1 VIYLGHGASGSA
13 ESMRPYI
20 DGLRRRGIEGAAVQ
34 LPRGGGAE
42 RAMPVFLE
50 QSGSGPE
57 IAVGGQSF
65 GGRVASMLAVEHP
78 FRGLVLF
85 SYPLHR
91 PGFPDQLRTEHWP
104 RIRCPVLLLS
114 GESDPFATLD
124 ILRREVAKLS
134 GHELVTYP
142 RAGHGLKGAD
152 LEDALDRVA
161 SFLG

>member
-1 VIYLGHGASGSA
+1 VIFLGHGASGTA
-13 ESMRPYI
+13 ASMQPYV
-20 DGLRRRGIEGAAVQ
+20 DGLRRRGLEAKAVQ
-34 LPRGGGAE
+34 LPRGGAE

-57 IAVGGQSF
+57 VAVGGQSF
-65 GGRVASMLAVEHP
+65 GGRVASMLAAEHT

-91 PGFPDQLRTEHWP
+91 PGFPDPLRTVHWP

-124 ILRREVAKLS
+124 LLRREVAKLAD
-134 GHELVTYP
+134 HRLVTYP

-161 SFLG
+161 SFLA

>member
-1 VIYLGHGASGSA
+1 
-13 ESMRPYI
+13 
-20 DGLRRRGIEGAAVQ
+20 
-34 LPRGGGAE
+34 
-42 RAMPVFLE
+42 MPVYLV

-65 GGRVASMLAVEHP
+65 GGRVASLLAAEHP

-91 PGFPDQLRTEHWP
+91 PGHPDQLRTEHWP

-114 GESDPFATLD
+114 GEADPFATVDL
-124 ILRREVAKLS
+124 LRQEVARLAD
-134 GHELVTYP
+134 HELVTYP
-142 RAGHGLKGAD
+142 RGGHGLKGAD

-161 SFLG
+161 SFLR